1 MMEHR
6 PIMLHEVIEA
16 LHIKSNGIYVDGTFG
31 RGGHSAAI
39 LNRLEEGQL
48 IVFDQDEAA
57 IQSAVNLQKKYQTQL
72 VICRENFRHLD
83 KTLQNMQ
90 INQVDGILL
99 DLGVSSPQFDDPER
113 GFSYR
118 YDARLDMRMD
128 QSQSLDAH
136 YVVNSYSF
144 EKLTYIFSHYGEEK
158 FAKQIARKIE
168 QARLIKPIETSLELV
183 DVIKSA
189 LPMKVLSQKGHP
201 AKQVFQAIRIEVNQE
216 LKALEEVL
224 EQAVNLLTNDG
235 RLVIITFHS
244 LEDRMVK
251 KFMQKLS
258 TVDIPAKLP
267 IQGIPEAAYEHL
279 THKVIIASESECE
292 DNPRAHS
299 AKLRV
304 LRKR

>member
-6 PIMLHEVIEA
+6 PIMLQEVIEA
-16 LHIKSNGIYVDGTFG
+16 LNIKKNGNYVDGTFG
-31 RGGHSAAI
+31 RGGHSTEI
-39 LNRLEEGQL
+39 LKQLKDGQL
-48 IVFDQDEAA
+48 IVFDQDEEAIKAA
-57 IQSAVNLQKKYQTQL
+57 QTLQKTYPTKL
-72 VICRENFRHLD
+72 VICRENFRNLD
-83 KTLQNMQ
+83 KTLNKYGVEH
-90 INQVDGILL
+90 VDGILL

-128 QSQSLDAH
+128 QSQDLDAYH
-136 YVVNSYSF
+136 VVNQYPF

-168 QARLIKPIETSLELV
+168 QQRAIKPIETSLALV

-224 EQAVNLLTNDG
+224 DQAAKRLNPDG

-251 KFMQKLS
+251 KFMQKRS
-258 TVDIPAKLP
+258 TVDMPAKLP
-267 IQGIPEAAYEHL
+267 IQGLPEADYEHL
-279 THKVIIASESECE
+279 THKVIIPSEAECE
-292 DNPRAHS
+292 MNPRAHS

-304 LRKR
+304 LRRR

>member
-6 PIMLHEVIEA
+6 PIMLQEVIEA
-16 LHIKSNGIYVDGTFG
+16 LNIKENGIYVDGTFG
-31 RGGHSAAI
+31 RGGHSTEV
-39 LNRLEEGQL
+39 LKKLSDGQL
-48 IVFDQDEAA
+48 IAFDQDEAA
-57 IQSAVNLQKKYQTQL
+57 IQSALILQKSYPKKL
-72 VICRENFRHLD
+72 VICRENFRNIN
-83 KTLQNMQ
+83 KTLHGLQ
-90 INQVDGILL
+90 IKQVDGILL

-128 QSQSLDAH
+128 QSQDLDAYH
-136 YVVNSYSF
+136 VVNNYPF

-168 QARLIKPIETSLELV
+168 QSRSIKPIVTSLELV

-224 EQAVNLLTNDG
+224 DQAASLLNSDG

-251 KFMQKLS
+251 KFMHKLS
-258 TVDIPAKLP
+258 TVDVPAKLP

-292 DNPRAHS
+292 VNPRAHS

>member
-1 MMEHR
+1 MEHR

-16 LHIKSNGIYVDGTFG
+16 LNIKANGIYVDATFG
-31 RGGHSAAI
+31 RGGHSTEI
-39 LNRLEEGQL
+39 LKRLKEGSL
-48 IVFDQDEAA
+48 IVFDQDEEA
-57 IQSAVNLQKKYQTQL
+57 IKVAQLLQKSYPTKL
-72 VICRENFRHLD
+72 IICRENFRNLN
-83 KTLQNMQ
+83 KTLTKLS
-90 INQVDGILL
+90 IDHVDGILL
-99 DLGVSSPQFDDPER
+99 DLGVSSPQFDDPKR

-128 QSQSLDAH
+128 QSQELDAYH
-136 YVVNSYSF
+136 VVNHYPF

-168 QARLIKPIETSLELV
+168 HERAIKPIETSLELV
-183 DVIKSA
+183 NVMKRA

-216 LKALEEVL
+216 LEVLEEVL
-224 EQAVNLLTNDG
+224 DQAAQHLHPDG

-258 TVDIPAKLP
+258 TVDMPAKLP
-267 IQGIPEAAYEHL
+267 IQGIPETDYEHL
-279 THKVIIASESECE
+279 THKVIIPTAAECE
-292 DNPRAHS
+292 MNPRAHS
-299 AKLRV
+299 AKLRI

>member
-6 PIMLHEVIEA
+6 PIMLQEVIEA
-16 LHIKSNGIYVDGTFG
+16 LNIKTNGIYVDGTFG
-31 RGGHSAAI
+31 RGGHSTEV
-39 LNRLEEGQL
+39 LKQLHDGQL
-48 IVFDQDEAA
+48 IAFDQDEEAIKAA
-57 IQSAVNLQKKYQTQL
+57 YALQKTYATKLT
-72 VICRENFRHLD
+72 ICRENFRNLD
-83 KTLQNMQ
+83 KTLNKLGVET
-90 INQVDGILL
+90 VDGILL

-128 QSQSLDAH
+128 QSQDLDAYH
-136 YVVNSYSF
+136 VVNHYPF
-144 EKLTYIFSHYGEEK
+144 EKLTYIFSHYGEER

-168 QARLIKPIETSLELV
+168 QQRSIQSIETSLALV

-224 EQAVNLLTNDG
+224 DQAAKRLRPDG

-258 TVDIPAKLP
+258 TVDMPAKLP
-267 IQGIPEAAYEHL
+267 IQGTPEAAYEHL
-279 THKVIIASESECE
+279 THKVIIPSAAECE
-292 DNPRAHS
+292 MNPRAHS

>member
-6 PIMLHEVIEA
+6 PIMLQEVIEA
-16 LHIKSNGIYVDGTFG
+16 LQIKGNGIYVDGTFG
-31 RGGHSAAI
+31 RGGHSSEI
-39 LNRLEEGQL
+39 LKSLNDGKL
-48 IVFDQDEAA
+48 IVFDQDEEAIKAA
-57 IQSAVNLQKKYQTQL
+57 QRLKEVYPTKL
-72 VICRENFRHLD
+72 VICRENFRNLDMTLD
-83 KTLQNMQ
+83 KHG
-90 INQVDGILL
+90 IDHVDGILL

-128 QSQSLDAH
+128 QSQALDAYH
-136 YVVNSYSF
+136 VVNHYPF

-158 FAKQIARKIE
+158 FAKQIARRIE
-168 QARLIKPIETSLELV
+168 QERAIKPIETSLALV

-224 EQAVNLLTNDG
+224 DQAAKRLNSNG

-258 TVDIPAKLP
+258 TVDIPSKLP
-267 IQGIPEAAYEHL
+267 IQGVPEAAYEHL
-279 THKVIIASESECE
+279 THKVIIPSASECE
-292 DNPRAHS
+292 SNPRAHS